1 MSANVRVWDL
11 GTRLFHWLLV
21 ANVLGLVVSGNLG
34 GGAMIW
40 HFRFG
45 YCVLALL
52 LFRLFWGFMGGYW
65 SRFASFLYKPQDM
78 LNYIHGNSPV
88 QHSVGHNPLGAMSVF
103 AMLLFLMLQVISGL
117 MSDDEI
123 AASGPLVRW
132 ISSDLVSSATWYH
145 KEIGKS
151 VLIALMVAHIGAIF
165 FYLFDHKI
173 NLVKPMLHGDKTM
186 DEAVLSSRD
195 GLAERLKALV
205 IFLLC
210 AVAVAATVSWIN

>member
-1 MSANVRVWDL
+1 
-11 GTRLFHWLLV
+11 
-21 ANVLGLVVSGNLG
+21 
-34 GGAMIW
+34 
-40 HFRFG
+40 
-45 YCVLALL
+45 
-52 LFRLFWGFMGGYW
+52 MGGYW